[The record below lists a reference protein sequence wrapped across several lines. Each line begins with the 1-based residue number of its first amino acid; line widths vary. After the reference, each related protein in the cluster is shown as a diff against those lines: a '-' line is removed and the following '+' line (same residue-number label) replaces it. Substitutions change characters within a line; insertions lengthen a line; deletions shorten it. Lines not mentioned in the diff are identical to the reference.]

1 MMFSIPKSTKYA
13 ATIYVPT
20 LRVKNDIA
28 GLKIIIIPMIRPRT
42 FNSNER

>member
-28 GLKIIIIPMIRPRT
+28 GLKIIIQPIIKPKI
-42 FNSNER
+42 FSINEK